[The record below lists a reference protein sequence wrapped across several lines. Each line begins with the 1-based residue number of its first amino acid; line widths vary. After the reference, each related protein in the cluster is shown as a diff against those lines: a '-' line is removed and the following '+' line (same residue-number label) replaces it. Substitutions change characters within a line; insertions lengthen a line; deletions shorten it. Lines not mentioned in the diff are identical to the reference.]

1 MPELQSGEKQ
11 NDTLQHLGVLPPG
24 TMLQSFEVVSVLG
37 HGGFGVTYRAYDTK
51 LHRDVAIKEYLP
63 TALALRHDGLTVLP
77 RSTDLGEDFV
87 WGRERFLDEARI
99 LAKLENAPAVV
110 RVIDFLEANGTAYMV
125 MALVK
130 GDTLERLLRRNGMTP
145 EQIEG
150 LVAPLVEGLRQ
161 VHANGFLHRDIKPAN
176 ILLDE
181 VGQPTLIDFGASR
194 AAMADRTTAMTAI
207 FTPGYAA
214 AEQFTSGKQGPWT
227 DIYGLCAT
235 FHHAIT
241 GKTPPSAFERV
252 LDDAYEPLSQLRP
265 PGFSTGFLAAID
277 AGLAVRAGDRPQTMD
292 AWQALVGGAPGP
304 LRSST
309 ADATVLV
316 SRPSP
321 ETKPPIPAKRRPLL
335 WAGAAAVA
343 LAMAMAG
350 GGAYV
355 ATQRPSGPDPAT
367 IAATEAQK
375 ARDSAAASDAAR
387 LKAEEDLAK
396 LRSDEEARAKEA
408 ADAEQRRKIEEQIR
422 QKIAAEQAQAEQK
435 AAAEAAAKQKAAE
448 AEAAA
453 KRVAEE
459 ADKKSAEA
467 AETALHLSTVD
478 RQHLQIALTASGFN
492 TNGSDGAFGPHTR
505 DMIAAWQKSRNLAA
519 TGFLT
524 SAQEQALLNENAAVL
539 RKYDDDQKAA
549 ESAKTQATAA
559 APAPAPA
566 TPAPRAAPTFSSRV
580 DTDPTGR
587 NYKVLVKS
595 GMDIKITQHGQWKEC
610 TQLAVPTAALVT
622 PPANGEVSFRTQMLP
637 HDGCPDPIE
646 FLTVHYR
653 SKPGYVGPDSFSYTR
668 TGASTNSRNRSGGA
682 DGVRQVTIDV
692 KP

>member
-1 MPELQSGEKQ
+1 MPEFPSGEKQ
-11 NDTLQHLGVLPPG
+11 GETLQHLGVLPAG

-37 HGGFGVTYRAYDTK
+37 HGGFGVTYQAYDTK

-63 TALALRHDGLTVLP
+63 TALALRHDGLSVLP

-130 GDTLERLLRRNGMTP
+130 GDTLERRLRRNGMTP
-145 EQIEG
+145 QQIER
-150 LVAPLVEGLRQ
+150 LVAPLVDGLRQ

-181 VGQPTLIDFGASR
+181 AGQPTLIDFGASR

-235 FHHAIT
+235 LHHAIT

-252 LDDAYEPLSQLRP
+252 LEDAYEPLSQRRP
-265 PGFSTGFLAAID
+265 AGFSPSLVAAID

-292 AWQALVGGAPGP
+292 AWRALVEDAPAP
-304 LRSST
+304 TVRLST
-309 ADATVLV
+309 GDATVLV
-316 SRPSP
+316 SRPAP
-321 ETKPPIPAKRRPLL
+321 ETRPVPAKRRPLQL
-335 WAGAAAVA
+335 AGAAAVA
-343 LAMAMAG
+343 LAIAG

-355 ATQRPSGPDPAT
+355 ATQRPSGPDPAQM
-367 IAATEAQK
+367 AAAEAQK
-375 ARDSAAASDAAR
+375 ARDAAAASEDAR
-387 LKAEEDLAK
+387 RKAEEDLAK
-396 LRSDEEARAKEA
+396 LRSDEEARAREV
-408 ADAEQRRKIEEQIR
+408 ADAEQRRKIEEEVR
-422 QKIAAEQAQAEQK
+422 QKLAAEQAAAEQK

-448 AEAAA
+448 ADAAA
-453 KRVAEE
+453 KRAAAE
-459 ADKKSAEA
+459 ADKKTAEA
-467 AETALHLSTVD
+467 AETALRLSTVD
-478 RQHLQIALTASGFN
+478 RQHLQIALTANGFN

-524 SAQEQALLNENAAVL
+524 STQEQALLTENAAIL

-549 ESAKTQATAA
+549 ESAKTQAAIA

-566 TPAPRAAPTFSSRV
+566 APAPRAAPTFTSRV

-587 NYKVLVKS
+587 NYKVIVKS

-610 TQLAVPTAALVT
+610 TQIAVPTASLVT

-653 SKPGYVGPDSFSYTR
+653 SKPGYVGPDSFSYMR
-668 TGASTNSRNRSGGA
+668 TGASTNSRNRPAGT